1 MPGLR
6 LQNVMSFNEHDVN
19 RDQGGRF
26 DNKVG
31 TTADITLDTPFDKTK
46 VAERA
51 QQLLEDHGLAF
62 HGWTFRWDKA
72 VTRAGVCNYKTLT
85 VSLSEKLAEVRSAE
99 ETDQVLLHEIAHAL
113 EPGHNH
119 DRTWLRTARELGY
132 KGGTTGEG
140 NESTRQMELDRAAKK
155 PTAYTPGGK
164 PLYAGDTFPGEDGE
178 RRIVGFRRTKAVTER
193 TDGDPEPT
201 LYDLSYLERLVPAL
215 GEREAD
221 PKKRAFKNYPQVGL
235 FIRHGDLFEHGELKL
250 SAVKMNPK
258 TVILRSTNGLNYEYT
273 PYHVSRLKRVLQP
286 SAASS

>member
-1 MPGLR
+1 MG
-6 LQNVMSFNEHDVN
+6 MTFNENDVN
-19 RDQGGRF
+19 RDHGGRF

-31 TTADITLDTPFDKTK
+31 TTADITLNAPLDKGK
-46 VAERA
+46 VAQRA
-51 QQLLEDHGLAF
+51 QDLMDDHGLTF

-72 VTRAGVCNYKTLT
+72 VTRAGSCNYKTLT
-85 VSLSEKLAEVRSAE
+85 ITLSEKLAEVRSEE

-113 EPGHNH
+113 EPHHNH

-140 NESTRQMELDRAAKK
+140 NETTLQMERDRAAKK
-155 PTAYTPGGK
+155 ASAYTPSGK
-164 PLYAGDTFPGEDGE
+164 PLYADDTFPGEDGE
-178 RRIVGFRRTKAVTER
+178 RKIVGFRRTKAVTER
-193 TDGDPEPT
+193 TSGDPDPT

-215 GEREAD
+215 EEREAD

-258 TVILRSTNGLNYEYT
+258 TVILRSTSGLNYEYT
-273 PYHVSRLKRVLQP
+273 PYGVTRLKRVLQP
-286 SAASS
+286 AAA